1 MINTTTSANTAAGER
16 LSVLIVDDD
25 PFIRESLSLLIGM
38 DPQIEVAGT
47 ASHGLEA
54 VNQLESGGM
63 PVPDVV
69 LMDIRMP
76 ECDGVEGTKRIKAIF
91 PQISVLI
98 LTTFDDDEF
107 IIEALQSGASG
118 YLLKNIPP
126 SRIIEGIKTVHSGSM
141 LIHPDI
147 ARKLTGFLRTDALNA
162 ANEAGQSADD
172 ATAAGRSGQS
182 PSSASPGGASDA
194 HTDSVQSKLRAAGL
208 TAAEQNVVALIADG
222 MSNKEIA
229 QKLFLSEG
237 TVKNYI
243 TDILAKLQVRDRT
256 QIAILYWKS
265 YNQLG

>member
-1 MINTTTSANTAAGER
+1 MEKSMANTD
-16 LSVLIVDDD
+16 LSVFIVDDD

-38 DPQIEVAGT
+38 DPHIEVIGT
-47 ASHGLEA
+47 ACNGLEA
-54 VNQLESGGM
+54 VHKLQDREAGL
-63 PVPDVV
+63 PDVM

-76 ECDGVEGTKRIKAIF
+76 ECDGVEGTKRIKALF

-126 SRIIEGIKTVHSGSM
+126 DRIIQGIKTVHSGSM

-147 ARKLTGFLRTDALNA
+147 ARKLTGMLRPPDRGENSTSAPLSAGAAPYA
-162 ANEAGQSADD
+162 ANDGSSIPSADD
-172 ATAAGRSGQS
+172 RPQANLL
-182 PSSASPGGASDA
+182 
-194 HTDSVQSKLRAAGL
+194 QSKLKEAGL
-208 TAAEQNVVALIADG
+208 TTAEQNVVALIAEG
-222 MSNKEIA
+222 MSNREIA

-256 QIAILYWKS
+256 QIAILYWK
-265 YNQLG
+265 NL